1 MKNTKF
7 LKIVGVLL
15 VGLFI
20 ISFSGKAEAATLTI
34 LPQASQVSVGD
45 KISLDVKI
53 DSSGD
58 SINAAQSSVRFP
70 KDIINV
76 ESIDKTNSVFNFWL
90 EDPNFSNS
98 DGIISFI
105 GGTAHGISGASL
117 HIIKINFVAKSV
129 GIANITLQ
137 DSAITSSDGSGTN
150 VLSKTNDGVVSVVA
164 EKVVPEAPIAPKQI
178 VREPVF
184 AGKLPEKPNIRIPLY
199 PDSTK
204 WYNLIGSFNA
214 IWDLPLD
221 ISGISTAVN
230 HQPSFIPAAKSEGL
244 FDDKSFPA
252 LSDGIIYLHV
262 RFKNNVGWGPTQH
275 YKIAIDTQPPLA
287 FDVKV
292 LESFPSDNPVPTLQF
307 NTNDSLSGISEY
319 KVLSGNGDL
328 MRIPA
333 DSFSGEYKVLPQAPG
348 KQYIIVRAVDN
359 AGNSVES
366 GIDIEILPIASPVIS
381 YINKDLFKSGGGFE
395 MEGTAVAGEEI
406 LFSLKNS
413 KGSVAYSGSTQ
424 VDQNGN
430 WYLKINQP
438 FKTGT
443 YFAEI
448 TAQDERGA
456 TSLSVKS
463 DSFRSNVGGINITI
477 IVTILLIIIFIV
489 LLLRSPRE
497 LLSKVPVLAFLRM
510 RIEKGLTTLIGDK
523 FRYYEG
529 DLQSL
534 TKSFDY
540 IQDHVV
546 VTDSHGNIL
555 YANKAMEEM
564 TGFKQEDVIGKNPG
578 DLWGGGMSED
588 FYQKMWHTIKVEK
601 KKFIG
606 KVKNK
611 RKNGQEYMQDLRV
624 YPVLDDK

>member
-7 LKIVGVLL
+7 LKIVGALL

-58 SINAAQSSVRFP
+58 SINAVQSSVRFP

-244 FDDKSFPA
+244 FDDKSFHRGERSGGIPRYSSKKSAISPKSGAAVAAPKA
-252 LSDGIIYLHV
+252 L
-262 RFKNNVGWGPTQH
+262 
-275 YKIAIDTQPPLA
+275 LA
-287 FDVKV
+287 G
-292 LESFPSDNPVPTLQF
+292 
-307 NTNDSLSGISEY
+307 LSI
-319 KVLSGNGDL
+319 
-328 MRIPA
+328 RTTIT
-333 DSFSGEYKVLPQAPG
+333 
-348 KQYIIVRAVDN
+348 N
-359 AGNSVES
+359 AG
-366 GIDIEILPIASPVIS
+366 
-381 YINKDLFKSGGGFE
+381 
-395 MEGTAVAGEEI
+395 
-406 LFSLKNS
+406 SL
-413 KGSVAYSGSTQ
+413 
-424 VDQNGN
+424 
-430 WYLKINQP
+430 
-438 FKTGT
+438 TGPNP
-443 YFAEI
+443 A
-448 TAQDERGA
+448 
-456 TSLSVKS
+456 
-463 DSFRSNVGGINITI
+463 
-477 IVTILLIIIFIV
+477 
-489 LLLRSPRE
+489 
-497 LLSKVPVLAFLRM
+497 KVPMLSPSTYTPPRATCAV
-510 RIEKGLTTLIGDK
+510 
-523 FRYYEG
+523 
-529 DLQSL
+529 
-534 TKSFDY
+534 
-540 IQDHVV
+540 
-546 VTDSHGNIL
+546 
-555 YANKAMEEM
+555 
-564 TGFKQEDVIGKNPG
+564 
-578 DLWGGGMSED
+578 
-588 FYQKMWHTIKVEK
+588 
-601 KKFIG
+601 
-606 KVKNK
+606 
-611 RKNGQEYMQDLRV
+611 
-624 YPVLDDK
+624 PVFPPR